1 MKAEH
6 RRAIADLRTSKR
18 EALAECERVLTEVQ
32 QELLVRDEASGEIER
47 RILEVIEEAV
57 RQKAGGAGIAGL
69 RRPPLET
76 IDQGAAEEAHREHT
90 TPLQGGLTHVVSET
104 QEVLTG
110 VEPLHE
116 AFDAADVAFVR
127 QLIGLDEPAPKAP
140 DPDPED
146 PVFDTEDDA
155 FVRRLIE
162 GTHGAADDE
171 PLQDLFETPPSPV
184 EDS

>member
-1 MKAEH
+1 
-6 RRAIADLRTSKR
+6 
-18 EALAECERVLTEVQ
+18 
-32 QELLVRDEASGEIER
+32 
-47 RILEVIEEAV
+47 
-57 RQKAGGAGIAGL
+57 
-69 RRPPLET
+69 
-76 IDQGAAEEAHREHT
+76 
-90 TPLQGGLTHVVSET
+90 VSEET

-162 GTHGAADDE
+162 GTHVAADDE